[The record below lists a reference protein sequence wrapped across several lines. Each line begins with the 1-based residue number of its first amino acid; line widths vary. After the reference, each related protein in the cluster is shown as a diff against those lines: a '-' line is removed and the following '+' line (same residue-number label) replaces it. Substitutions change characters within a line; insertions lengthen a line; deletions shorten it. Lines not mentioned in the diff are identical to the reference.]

1 MFFTQPPIFWNKG
14 IKYSPIQ
21 NQKLDKRDD
30 FGIWNTE
37 ALNISVT
44 KGTKILLM
52 EVPMYI

>member
-14 IKYSPIQ
+14 IKSSPIQ
-21 NQKLDKRDD
+21 NRKLDKRDG

-37 ALNISVT
+37 ALNISIT
-44 KGTKILLM
+44 NGSKILLM